1 MSKIFE
7 NKVAIVTGGA
17 SGIGQT
23 TAIEFAKKGAKVVVA
38 DISDGTTTIEAIRE
52 LGGDAIYVKTNVTK
66 AEDVKR
72 MVDTAVETYGHL
84 DFAFNNAGIE
94 KAGNLPHEYEES
106 DFDKIYE
113 VNLKGVWLCIKY
125 EAEQMLKQGK
135 GIIVNTSSN
144 LGLVAA
150 IHDPAYVATKHGVI
164 GLTKQA
170 GWAYGKMGIR
180 VNCVCP
186 GVIRTPLLEKSLEE
200 DPAIKQLVNATLV
213 MGRLGETIDVA
224 NAVLWLCSDKSDF
237 INATALPI
245 DGGWLAV

>member
-38 DISDGTTTIEAIRE
+38 DISD
-52 LGGDAIYVKTNVTK
+52 VKTNVTK

-144 LGLVAA
+144 LGR
-150 IHDPAYVATKHGVI
+150 P
-164 GLTKQA
+164 
-170 GWAYGKMGIR
+170 
-180 VNCVCP
+180 C
-186 GVIRTPLLEKSLEE
+186 
-200 DPAIKQLVNATLV
+200 
-213 MGRLGETIDVA
+213 
-224 NAVLWLCSDKSDF
+224 LCSHQTRCNRTYQTS
-237 INATALPI
+237 
-245 DGGWLAV
+245 WLGLW